1 MSNYSKEALSNV
13 NLERQCL
20 ASLLEMPD
28 LYWDIDGLTQEDDF
42 QIMEHRCCFILIRE
56 ARMKKESINSVI
68 LAGRLIGMGISK
80 FQGELPVHD
89 YIDSLKYTKFADIKS
104 GKLGFQELSKLR
116 ILGNMYNSAE
126 EIKNHIIKNTNDDLT
141 NIITSSDEMYNKISN
156 ISLAGKSEPID
167 LYDNFDKYIN
177 GLGAEKHQ
185 EGVHCP
191 YPIFR
196 DLYGDFYPKSL
207 NFIVARAK
215 VGKSSILENICWS
228 SVTNPKQKVKALIL
242 DTEMDQQMQRNRR
255 LSNVSGVNEWFIRTG
270 KFKQNPKMVEAI
282 HNAGKLLNKYA
293 GLISYMPIGS
303 VDISYVA
310 SVIRRWVRK
319 NHATQYD
326 RDNTQLLIVYDY
338 IKLSGELSNQSYS
351 RLKDYQIISHK
362 VETLKQL
369 ANSLD
374 IPILTA
380 GQTNRTNEE
389 RVDKSKKIRNG
400 SVVALSDSINQLSD
414 KVLILDRLTTEEM
427 ADMNAIYKISPSHSL
442 QSLYCRSLGRF
453 GAEREM
459 VKVLDDQKKNF
470 SYYENRI
477 FYKVNN
483 FNMQELDSLWDLE
496 QKRQSKI
503 DITITNP
510 ADDDDLHI

>member
-1 MSNYSKEALSNV
+1 MSKIESLSNI

-20 ASLLEMPD
+20 ASLLDFVD

-42 QIMEHRCCFILIRE
+42 QIVEHRCIYILIRE
-56 ARMKKESINSVI
+56 ARLKKESINSVI

-80 FQGELPVHD
+80 FQNELPVHD
-89 YIDSLKYTKFADIKS
+89 YLDSLKYTKFADVKS
-104 GKLGFQELSKLR
+104 SKLGFQELSKLR
-116 ILGNMYNSAE
+116 ILRNLYNSGG
-126 EIKNHIIKNTNDDLT
+126 EIQSHIIKNSNDELA
-141 NIITSSDEMYNKISN
+141 NIITGADEIYNKISN
-156 ISLAGKSEPID
+156 ISLAGKQDPID
-167 LYDNFDKYIN
+167 LYNNFEEYIN
-177 GLGAEKHQ
+177 GLGTDAHK
-185 EGVHCP
+185 EGIQCP

-228 SVTNPKQKVKALIL
+228 AVTNPKQKVKALIL

-255 LSNVSGVNEWFIRTG
+255 LSNISGVNEWFIRTG
-270 KFKQNPKMVEAI
+270 KFKQNPKMFEAI
-282 HNAGKLLNKYA
+282 QNAGKLLNKYS
-293 GLISYMPIGS
+293 GLISYMPIGT
-303 VDISYVA
+303 VDIAYVA
-310 SVIRRWVRK
+310 SVVRRWVRK
-319 NHATQYD
+319 NYKD
-326 RDNTQLLIVYDY
+326 DTQLLIVYDY
-338 IKLSGELSNQSYS
+338 IKMGAELSSSSGSTYS
-351 RLKDYQIISHK
+351 KMKDYQIISHK

-374 IPILTA
+374 VPILTA

-400 SVVALSDSINQLSD
+400 AVVALSDSINQLSD
-414 KVLILDRLTTEEM
+414 KVLILDRLTTDEM
-427 ADMNAIYKISPSHSL
+427 ADIQADYKINPSHSL

-459 VKVLDDQKKNF
+459 VRVLDTNKKAF

-483 FNMQELDSLWDLE
+483 FNMQEIASLWDLE
-496 QKRQSKI
+496 QKRINQIDLTKDSENSKES
-503 DITITNP
+503 DI
-510 ADDDDLHI
+510 HI